1 MSQSLYLLMAVS
13 PYHSHTFHPLPHQ
26 KETPPH
32 VAVCTRTWFWSS
44 GCQMYAYFR
53 TCKICFKW
61 ITPTID
67 IWEQLWQKNCH
78 HFEIFPSFET
88 FVLPVTVKGR
98 QGFAASLTDTV
109 QIGNILSLLMNCLI
123 RYLIRS
129 IDLSQF
135 SKNLH
140 YQMTEFVRFYL

>member
-1 MSQSLYLLMAVS
+1 ML
-13 PYHSHTFHPLPHQ
+13 
-26 KETPPH
+26 
-32 VAVCTRTWFWSS
+32 
-44 GCQMYAYFR
+44 QMNYAHDRYMG
-53 TCKICFKW
+53 T
-61 ITPTID
+61 D
-67 IWEQLWQKNCH
+67 LAKNCH

-88 FVLPVTVKGR
+88 FVLPVTVKGW